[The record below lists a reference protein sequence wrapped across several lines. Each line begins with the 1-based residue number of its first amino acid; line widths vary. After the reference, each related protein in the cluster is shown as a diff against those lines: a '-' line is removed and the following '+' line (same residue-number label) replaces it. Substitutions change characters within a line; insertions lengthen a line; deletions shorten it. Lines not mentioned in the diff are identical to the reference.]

1 MTATI
6 TIIRMRRAMEVPPCK
21 CVVHSFTIEE
31 ENKFHFFIKNKEKI
45 MNFIELFSMQRKL
58 DAFIENNRGINSDV
72 FIEKGLALT
81 VELAELA
88 NETRCFKYWSSKGTS
103 EKAILLEEFV
113 DSIHFLLSLGN
124 EKGISIDEWPE
135 IEIHE
140 EVNLSKLFLKTQQSI
155 LTYIQ
160 HPEVDKYNIVWQNY
174 SVLAYNL
181 GFTLEDI
188 LVAYKLKNEKN
199 YERQRTGY

>member
-1 MTATI
+1 
-6 TIIRMRRAMEVPPCK
+6 
-21 CVVHSFTIEE
+21 
-31 ENKFHFFIKNKEKI
+31 
-45 MNFIELFSMQRKL
+45 MNFKELFLMQREL

-88 NETRCFKYWSSKGTS
+88 NETRCFKYWSTKGSS

-113 DSIHFLLSLGN
+113 DSIHFLLSLGI
-124 EKGISIDEWPE
+124 EKGNTIEEWPE
-135 IEIHE
+135 VEIHE
-140 EVNLSKLFLKTQQSI
+140 EVNLTNLFLKTQQSI

-160 HPEVDKYNIVWQNY
+160 YPEVDKYNIVWQNY